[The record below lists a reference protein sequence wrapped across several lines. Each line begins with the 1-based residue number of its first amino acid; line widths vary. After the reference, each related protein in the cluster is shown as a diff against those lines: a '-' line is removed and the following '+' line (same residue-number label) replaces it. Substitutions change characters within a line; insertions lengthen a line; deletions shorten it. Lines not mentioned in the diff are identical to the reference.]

1 VLSPNPKKACALVT
15 TKIERSLYL
24 TFRLLS
30 EVGSMR
36 TPLVLLLLVFWI
48 FLAYRAVQRGDT
60 VMAVVL
66 VVVGIS
72 LTAYRLARR

>member
-1 VLSPNPKKACALVT
+1 
-15 TKIERSLYL
+15 
-24 TFRLLS
+24 
-30 EVGSMR
+30 MR
-36 TPLVLLLLVFWI
+36 TPVVLLLLVFWI

-72 LTAYRLARR
+72 LTAYRLQRR